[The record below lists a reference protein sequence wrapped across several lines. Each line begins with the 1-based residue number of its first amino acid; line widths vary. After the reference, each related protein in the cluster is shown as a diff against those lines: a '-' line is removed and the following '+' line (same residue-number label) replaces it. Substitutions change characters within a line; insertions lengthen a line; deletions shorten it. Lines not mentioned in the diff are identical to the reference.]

1 MPRGEI
7 VGEDHLGGQSTAST
21 KVFSPWKTM
30 RFVVHDFA
38 LLTEEPNEKVK
49 TGTLEC
55 LGRSWSLDVYPRGRT
70 DEVDVSEGTSG
81 REDGEECVSIFLVCR
96 RGSANKRDGP
106 IKTRFS
112 IDVPSAQLPDG
123 DMVMVHSFFDEGS
136 KDIFYG
142 YTEFGSRDKILDPAN
157 NYLIDGNMT
166 IEIDLQIEVGD
177 LPIWS
182 PPKLIQKASD
192 DLVQLLETAEA
203 ETADVHF
210 EVQKKK
216 RGKKTTIHAHRLI
229 IDARAPTLAALLGE
243 GDSSNPCVVPIQN
256 TDPDLFRDVLRFV
269 YGGRIPDE
277 ARLKE
282 HGRELVDISNQF
294 GCTGLKHA
302 AEAKLAS
309 SAIDDDNCAELIL
322 FADAKNCAML
332 KEVAMTFFVANASQI
347 MQSEDFA
354 KVKESTDMMQE
365 LMEAG
370 FGSKKRT
377 ASGDTSDESAFKR
390 MRVGALRQNLDEKGL
405 DPDGS
410 REVLI
415 SRLEDFDTNNDE
427 DEDEDED
434 EDDE

>member
-7 VGEDHLGGQSTAST
+7 VGEDHLGGQSTPST

-70 DEVDVSEGTSG
+70 DEVDVSEGTSR
-81 REDGEECVSIFLVCR
+81 REDGEEYVSIFLVCR
-96 RGSANKRDGP
+96 RGSANNREGP
-106 IKTRFS
+106 IKARFS

-123 DMVMVHSFFDEGS
+123 DRVMEHIFG
-136 KDIFYG
+136 IFYG

-243 GDSSNPCVVPIQN
+243 GDSSNTCVVPIQN
-256 TDPDLFRDVLRFV
+256 TDPDLFQDVLRFV
-269 YGGRIPDE
+269 YGGRIPEE

-282 HGRELVDISNQF
+282 HGRELVDISNRF
-294 GCTGLKHA
+294 GCMGLKHA

-309 SAIDDDNCAELIL
+309 SAIDVGNCAELII

-354 KVKESTDMMQE
+354 KVKESTDLMQE

-370 FGSKKRT
+370 FGGKKRA
-377 ASGDTSDESAFKR
+377 ASGDTPNESAFKR

-415 SRLEDFDTNNDE
+415 SRLEDFDTNNEDGDE
-427 DEDEDED
+427 DGDEDSD
-434 EDDE
+434 ENEE